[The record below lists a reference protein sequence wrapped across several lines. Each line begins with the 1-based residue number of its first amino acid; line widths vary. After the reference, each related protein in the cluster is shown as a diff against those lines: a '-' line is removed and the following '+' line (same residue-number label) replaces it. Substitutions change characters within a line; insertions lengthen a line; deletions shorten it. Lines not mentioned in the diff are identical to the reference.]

1 MFTPRIL
8 RNALIAALCVLA
20 GALAGIAGAGAHGD
34 RHHGFGDHGFARLA
48 RGPVHAEL
56 VFPDRNGGFK
66 TVTLDRGVVDS
77 VSGDQLVVKEGTEK
91 SGFRTVTLTI
101 PGDARIRRGGEQAQ
115 LSDLQA
121 GDRVAVISVGDKTVV
136 KARPAGNN

>member
-1 MFTPRIL
+1 MFTPRTL
-8 RNALIAALCVLA
+8 RTTAIAAVCVLA

-34 RHHGFGDHGFARLA
+34 RHHGFGDHGFA

-121 GDRVAVISVGDKTVV
+121 GDRVAVISVGDKTMV
-136 KARPAGNN
+136 KARPAGNKD